1 MSTACGYR
9 GRPGTPQTS
18 ACSPGAEPVVALG
31 DSSSGGGT
39 GELAVV
45 SSILAGRIDEAG
57 VLVPSVRSVIGKFTH
72 WEERMRRY
80 RAASALHRLDP
91 NGRGGFMPRRMTML
105 SFVLTRPA
113 AAMSGTA
120 PGAVR
125 ITCCSHPGNSSRSNT
140 IQVPPADEGSR
151 RPRVVVVR
159 SPRAASTESSQITRR
174 APPN

>member
-91 NGRGGFMPRRMTML
+91 DGRGGFMPRRMTML

-113 AAMSGTA
+113 AAMSTA

-151 RPRVVVVR
+151 QPRVVVVR